1 MPLFVLLAEPLN
13 QDPLPKCVRRN
24 FEIQGFDIVDSKSL
38 PDTESSSLRGCQDM
52 CNMILGCAYFSWHQ
66 PDEENKPKCS
76 MKYHDATESW
86 KLGSTIPHMNIYTG
100 PAKCG
105 T

>member
-1 MPLFVLLAEPLN
+1 MPFFVLLAEPLN

-24 FEIQGFDIVDSKSL
+24 FEIHGFDIADSKSL
-38 PDTESSSLRGCQDM
+38 PDAESSSLRGCQDM

-66 PDEENKPKCS
+66 HGEENIPKCS
-76 MKYHDATESW
+76 LKNHAATESW
-86 KLGSTIPHMNIYTG
+86 KLGSTIPHINIYSG